1 MTSLHAPRSARI
13 AALALAL
20 TVAGCTKTEEKKA
33 PPYPVPEVT
42 REGKTLA
49 KVGPVELTTVELE
62 RRMAQQSPFVKVQLR
77 DPEQKKKFV
86 ENEIKMELLAQ
97 EGWRLG
103 LYEDPKI
110 LAELRRAIVS
120 KMMRDKLQELAAH
133 VDATESDL
141 IEAYRKKEADFM
153 KPEKIRVSMLLL
165 TAPTPDA
172 KKQATKKLE
181 ALKTSLERELK
192 KGNEP
197 ALAHA
202 IREQSQDQA
211 TRLNGGDLNFLS
223 RAELA
228 ERLGQPAADRLFDK
242 SEVGEL
248 VVEETKDGVA
258 LLRKTG
264 KRRAVERTLEM
275 VKPQLRST
283 VLAEKRAAV
292 FDEYVEELKKK
303 LGVELDAD
311 LVQELAVELPPTG
324 VPSGQQPGGGVPVQ
338 LQPGNAQPGT
348 TQPGVP
354 TGAQPETEGH

>member
-1 MTSLHAPRSARI
+1 MTSLHRRRSTWRSA
-13 AALALAL
+13 LAFVAL

-49 KVGPVELTTVELE
+49 KVGPVALTTAELE
-62 RRMAQQSPFVKVQLR
+62 RRIAQQSPFVKAQLK

-103 LYEDPKI
+103 MYEDPKI

-120 KMMRDKLQELAAH
+120 KMMRDKLAELAGN
-133 VDATESDL
+133 VDATESEL
-141 IEAYRKKEADFM
+141 IEAYKKKEADFV

-165 TAPTPDA
+165 AAATPDA
-172 KKQATKKLE
+172 KKQAAKKLE
-181 ALKTSLERELK
+181 ALKVKLDAELK

-197 ALAHA
+197 ALAQA

-223 RAELA
+223 REELT

-242 SEVGEL
+242 TEVGEL
-248 VVEETKDGVA
+248 VLEETKDGVA

-275 VKPQLRST
+275 VKPQIRSN

-292 FDEYVEELKKK
+292 FDKYVEELKKAH
-303 LGVELDAD
+303 GVELDA
-311 LVQELAVELPPTG
+311 ELIEGLSVEIP
-324 VPSGQQPGGGVPVQ
+324 PSGAVQQGGGIPVQ
-338 LQPGNAQPGT
+338 LQPGTAQPGA
-348 TQPGVP
+348 
-354 TGAQPETEGH
+354 AQPEGQPHAEGH